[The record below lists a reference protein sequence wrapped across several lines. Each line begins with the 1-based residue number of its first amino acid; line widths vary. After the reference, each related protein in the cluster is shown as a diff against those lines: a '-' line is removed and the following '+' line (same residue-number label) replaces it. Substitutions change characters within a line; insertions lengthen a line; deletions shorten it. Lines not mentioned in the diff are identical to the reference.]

1 MFIKRFP
8 PPNYFCLL
16 FLALFL
22 VTSCHQKQ
30 NTHQTD
36 LDNLYALKRTPAQK
50 DSISKKHE
58 AAVSALLQ
66 SPTVLPQQAHL
77 DSLIKQLRWSNNEK
91 SFFALV
97 RLAETAA
104 KKQRN
109 DNRLAN
115 LYEDIAVFYH
125 DEQKLDSAYA
135 YYLKSEVLY
144 GKNGD
149 SLALAENIFYQSRL
163 LYEAGF
169 SKESENK
176 LYQALKLLKNTPD
189 SPIYI
194 EANQL
199 KTFYSTDYSQYEDA
213 LQTLFETY
221 KELKK
226 DEGQYKVLP
235 IEKYKPAIA
244 NLLGNIALFYLDLN
258 QYEQAEKYA
267 LEGLSYYN
275 KNVDTNQLYAHLST
289 TYYLALYHQGKNKDI
304 IDSLIECYTIYTR
317 LNHPYYL
324 VESCLVISGVYL
336 DLNQSEKSLAWL
348 KKAYDLADKN
358 NLLKQKR
365 DIIEQILLYHKEQQS
380 SEYITELIE
389 LSNLLE
395 NTKAETRGAFAKIE
409 YNSFLLEQENKALK
423 QRLYLFYMGAFIVIG
438 SLLFFIIWI
447 RLRNK
452 NKDLVHTNT
461 NKSKNEQILNLL
473 IENNTIENITI
484 VKERNRIAKD
494 LHDGIINSIFTLR
507 FNAQLLEI
515 SNEKLKDMLVDELS
529 QLENKVRD
537 ISHSFA
543 LQSAFRNKS
552 FENLLTELVNKQS
565 NRNKTS
571 FSITFEKNLY
581 LEQLSTLQ
589 KVNIYQIIQEAFQN
603 VNKHAKASQCNLKI
617 TKGENCL
624 VVRVKDNGVGIQKST
639 TRGIGI
645 NNMKERAQLINTD
658 LKIVSNP
665 NKGTQIIL
673 FIAY

>member
-8 PPNYFCLL
+8 SNYFLLL
-16 FLALFL
+16 FLTLCIT
-22 VTSCHQKQ
+22 TSCQKQ
-30 NTHQTD
+30 PSTHQTD

-58 AAVSALLQ
+58 AAVLALVQ
-66 SPTVLPQQAHL
+66 TPAVIPPQAHL
-77 DSLIKQLRWSNNEK
+77 DSLLKQLRWSNNENA
-91 SFFALV
+91 FFTLV
-97 RLAETAA
+97 RLAETRA

-109 DNRLAN
+109 DSRLAN
-115 LYEDIAVFYH
+115 IYEDVAVFYH

-135 YYLKSEVLY
+135 YYLKAEFLY
-144 GKNGD
+144 GKNRD
-149 SLALAENIFYQSRL
+149 SLALAENIFYQARL
-163 LYEAGF
+163 LFEAGF
-169 SKESENK
+169 NKESENK

-199 KTFYSTDYSQYEDA
+199 KTFYSTDSSQYEEA
-213 LQTLFETY
+213 LKILFETY

-226 DEGQYKVLP
+226 DEGHYKVLP

-244 NLLGNIALFYLDLN
+244 NLLGNIALFYLDLHH
-258 QYEQAEKYA
+258 YEQAEYYA
-267 LEGLSYYN
+267 LEGMSYYN
-275 KNVDTNQLYAHLST
+275 KNRDTNQLYAHLST
-289 TYYLALYHQGKNKDI
+289 TYNLALYYQGKNKTI
-304 IDSLIECYTIYTR
+304 IDSLLGAYTTYTR
-317 LNHPYYL
+317 LNHPYYII
-324 VESCLVISGVYL
+324 ESCLAISGIYL
-336 DLNQSEKSLAWL
+336 DLNQSANSLVWL
-348 KKAYDLADKN
+348 KKAYDLADQN
-358 NLLKQKR
+358 HLLKQKR

-409 YNSFLLEQENKALK
+409 YNSFLLEQENEALK

-452 NKDLVHTNT
+452 NKDLVHTNN

-484 VKERNRIAKD
+484 LKERNRIAKD
-494 LHDGIINSIFTLR
+494 LHDGVINSIFTLR

-515 SNEKLKDMLVDELS
+515 SNGKLKGMLVDELS
-529 QLENKVRD
+529 QLETKVRD

-543 LQSAFRNKS
+543 QQNAFINKS
-552 FENLLTELVNKQS
+552 FENLLTELVYKQA
-565 NRNKTS
+565 NLNKTN
-571 FSITFEKNLY
+571 FTLTFENNLC
-581 LEQLSTLQ
+581 LEQLSTIQ

-617 TKGENCL
+617 ETGKNCII
-624 VVRVKDNGVGIQKST
+624 VRVKDNGVGIQKST
-639 TRGIGI
+639 TRGIGLT
-645 NNMKERAQLINTD
+645 NMKERAQLINTD

-665 NKGTQIIL
+665 NQGTQIIL